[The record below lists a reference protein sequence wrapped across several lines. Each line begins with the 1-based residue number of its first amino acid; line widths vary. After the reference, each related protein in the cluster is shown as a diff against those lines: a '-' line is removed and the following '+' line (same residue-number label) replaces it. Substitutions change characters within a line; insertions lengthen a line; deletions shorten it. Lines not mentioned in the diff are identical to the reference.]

1 MSRISALRNRPGR
14 TVSGLAVAL
23 AALGVAAGSGATF
36 TSSSADTS
44 TTFTAGLLTHTNTP
58 SGTLVAADLGGLKPG
73 FGTAGG
79 NSDTADTSSTS
90 PGYGRVVLNNNG
102 NLAGDFTVTATET
115 GTAYAGTSPAAA
127 TVCGGPCQPLDDAL
141 RVTISKS
148 DSAGGGAVQL
158 YDGLVK
164 NLTAAKLGT
173 ADTNNAFSLAAGTT
187 RTYAASFYLPKSATN
202 AYQGGT
208 ARIGLAFEQVQQ

>member
-1 MSRISALRNRPGR
+1 MNRFAALRNRPGR

-58 SGTLVAADLGGLKPG
+58 SGTLVAAELGGLKPG
-73 FGTAGG
+73 FGTTGG

-115 GTAYAGTSPAAA
+115 GTAYAGTNPAAA

-141 RVTISKS
+141 RVTITKT
-148 DSAGGGAVQL
+148 DSAGGGSVQL

-164 NLTAAKLGT
+164 NLTGAKLGT

-187 RTYAASFYLPKSATN
+187 RTYAASFYLPKSAPN
-202 AYQGGT
+202 AFQGGT
-208 ARIGLAFEQVQQ
+208 ARIGLTFEQVQQ